1 MIYHKDERFMD
12 IIKKSGT
19 TDIFP
24 AARYI
29 MQLESIKEAAS
40 ILVNKV
46 SNVEFPFK
54 YTGTDRP
61 EDAVFGAEYLV
72 RAIAE
77 EQIQAEERFRE
88 MLVKVFKITRDMQEK
103 EFGEYLDVDYFD
115 AYKIIKDLKH
125 KIFTDPMEESDE
137 EILEKIIFTVDLSC
151 WFDSFDEEDEED
163 YEGEDHTGRYVRFL
177 HQSGSADQ
185 PGAGDERLAIHRARE
200 KGRRA
205 LRPGRRA
212 VHGSESHEGQLRA
225 RHDLRRRDAGDDHLP
240 GGDLRA
246 GWLRDPVRYRGGG
259 DPPRERHRI
268 RPRGRGVRG
277 GRVRLLAHGGGN
289 AARRAGKDPAGL
301 PAGLLPLGA
310 DDAETQQEGSRIDA
324 QNDSL
329 LVHNA
334 AKVQKTM
341 EIFGNHGNIR
351 IFAVPI
357 FEIAAELSARPAPEA
372 GAYG

>member
-46 SNVEFPFK
+46 NSVEFPFK

-137 EILEKIIFTVDLSC
+137 EILEKIIFTIDLSC
-151 WFDSFDEEDEED
+151 WFDRFDEEDDYDDEEP
-163 YEGEDHTGRYVRFL
+163 YHSGIEEIEDPK
-177 HQSGSADQ
+177 D
-185 PGAGDERLAIHRARE
+185 DE
-200 KGRRA
+200 
-205 LRPGRRA
+205 
-212 VHGSESHEGQLRA
+212 
-225 RHDLRRRDAGDDHLP
+225 
-240 GGDLRA
+240 
-246 GWLRDPVRYRGGG
+246 
-259 DPPRERHRI
+259 
-268 RPRGRGVRG
+268 
-277 GRVRLLAHGGGN
+277 
-289 AARRAGKDPAGL
+289 
-301 PAGLLPLGA
+301 
-310 DDAETQQEGSRIDA
+310 
-324 QNDSL
+324 DSL
-329 LVHNA
+329 
-334 AKVQKTM
+334 
-341 EIFGNHGNIR
+341 G
-351 IFAVPI
+351 
-357 FEIAAELSARPAPEA
+357 
-372 GAYG
+372 

>member
-46 SNVEFPFK
+46 NSVEFPFK

-163 YEGEDHTGRYVRFL
+163 YEGEDHTGNT
-177 HQSGSADQ
+177 
-185 PGAGDERLAIHRARE
+185 ENKE
-200 KGRRA
+200 
-205 LRPGRRA
+205 
-212 VHGSESHEGQLRA
+212 
-225 RHDLRRRDAGDDHLP
+225 DD
-240 GGDLRA
+240 
-246 GWLRDPVRYRGGG
+246 
-259 DPPRERHRI
+259 
-268 RPRGRGVRG
+268 
-277 GRVRLLAHGGGN
+277 
-289 AARRAGKDPAGL
+289 KDP
-301 PAGLLPLGA
+301 LG
-310 DDAETQQEGSRIDA
+310 
-324 QNDSL
+324 
-329 LVHNA
+329 
-334 AKVQKTM
+334 
-341 EIFGNHGNIR
+341 
-351 IFAVPI
+351 
-357 FEIAAELSARPAPEA
+357 
-372 GAYG
+372 